1 MALFQRMFGPKV
13 SPPTV
18 GDLMARLQEDYE
30 INGRKSLVTARYH
43 WQPILKAFGGI
54 VASELNPDMIRQ
66 YTMARKREGKANGTI
81 NRELAGL
88 RRGFELGRHAGVV
101 QSCPPIGMLRETG
114 LRQGTYTRE
123 EIERITAA
131 LPSHLRPV
139 VWFAY
144 HTGRRRGEILQLQWP
159 DVNLEDGW
167 ITIRASTTK
176 TGKPDRIPIAGELRA
191 LLMAL
196 RTAEGP
202 HASPFVFQY
211 QGKPFSTFWRTW
223 KRTLSKLNMPSY
235 LFHDLRRTTA
245 TDLVEAGVSEQAA
258 MAVTGHK
265 TRSIF
270 QRYNIVKSD
279 TVRQGMQRL
288 DDYRKG
294 SKA

>member
-1 MALFQRMFGPKV
+1 MKLAQLFRQSPK
-13 SPPTV
+13 PTV

-30 INGRKSLVTARYH
+30 VQGRKSLETARYH

-88 RRGFELGRHAGVV
+88 RRSVELGRSAGVV
-101 QSCPPIGMLRETG
+101 QGCPPIGMLRETG
-114 LRQGTYTRE
+114 LRQGTYTKE
-123 EIERITAA
+123 EVERITAA
-131 LPSHLRPV
+131 LPTHLRPV

-144 HTGRRRGEILQLQWP
+144 HTGRRRGEILQITWS

-167 ITIRASTTK
+167 ITIRAATTK
-176 TGKPDRIPIAGELRA
+176 TGKPDRIPIVGELRELIMGLSTGA
-191 LLMAL
+191 
-196 RTAEGP
+196 GP
-202 HASPFVFQY
+202 TASPFLFQY
-211 QGKPFSTFWRTW
+211 RQKPLKTFSRTW
-223 KRTLSKLNMPSY
+223 KRALTTCGLKDK
-235 LFHDLRRTTA
+235 LFHDLRRSAA

-279 TVRQGMQRL
+279 TVRAGMQRL
-288 DDYRKG
+288 EDYRKG
-294 SKA
+294 RS